1 MFRDAAA
8 HATGAMTALRAA
20 LVGFAA
26 GVLAVLVFHQGMVAL
41 LHLAGLVPNPPF
53 PTRAVPPLGLPQIV
67 SMAFWGGVWGIL
79 AAAIVAARPG
89 WPPVLVGLLVGA
101 VGCVLVGFTLV
112 AALRGQP
119 LMAGF
124 DLNRWWRSLAI
135 NGAFGLGVGLLLVA
149 ARRLRLA

>member
-1 MFRDAAA
+1 
-8 HATGAMTALRAA
+8 MTLLRTV

-26 GVLAVLVFHQGMVAL
+26 GVLGVLVFHQGMVGL

-53 PTRAVPPLGLPQIV
+53 PMRAVPPLGLPQLA
-67 SMAFWGGVWGIL
+67 SMAFWGGIWGIV
-79 AAAIVAARPG
+79 AAAILAARPG

-119 LMAGF
+119 LIAGF
-124 DLNRWWRSLAI
+124 DLNRWWRSITI
-135 NGAFGLGVGLLLVA
+135 NGAFGLGVGLLLVV

>member
-1 MFRDAAA
+1 
-8 HATGAMTALRAA
+8 MTALRTA

-53 PTRAVPPLGLPQIV
+53 PMRAVPPFGVPQIA
-67 SMAFWGGVWGIL
+67 SMAFWGGIWGIVVAAIL
-79 AAAIVAARPG
+79 AARPA

-124 DLNRWWRSLAI
+124 DPNRWWRSMTI
-135 NGAFGLGVGLLLVA
+135 NGAFGLGVGLLMVA
-149 ARRLRLA
+149 ARRLRQA